1 MAGTEVRPSATEAD
15 AFQGTTQLPATIA
28 GCCFPEGKDVRLT
41 SCVPHEQKLRAE
53 KLNGRL
59 SPFRV
64 AKTSRG
70 PHPIQRFPLGYH
82 QGRMGHSVFQVS
94 LGTASPPLRLWLRWP
109 WSGAHARRNIATM
122 PMIQF
127 LSTAHPC
134 SSWANSMARKIGNRE
149 GLQQSRKDRA
159 ASTEPLHRSSG
170 NFVGPLRHGSAG
182 MRGSSRL

>member
-1 MAGTEVRPSATEAD
+1 MYILCSTR
-15 AFQGTTQLPATIA
+15 
-28 GCCFPEGKDVRLT
+28 K
-41 SCVPHEQKLRAE
+41 KLRAE
-53 KLNGRL
+53 KLKGRL

-64 AKTSRG
+64 AKASRR

-82 QGRMGHSVFQVS
+82 QGRMGHSVFQAFPR
-94 LGTASPPLRLWLRWP
+94 LGTASPPPVLVAPSLATGP
-109 WSGAHARRNIATM
+109 GAHARRNIATM
-122 PMIQF
+122 PMIQ
-127 LSTAHPC
+127 LLCTAHPC

-149 GLQQSRKDRA
+149 GLQQGRKDRA